1 MRDDVHRVREDSA
14 TRALAAIYETSKVL
28 TAGLEPGPTLATVLN
43 VLSDFVG
50 LNHGAVALRV
60 ASQPGPS
67 GEFTGQGKGRFAIN
81 YVIAASTRSGAA
93 NRPDD
98 RLIPGAIAASVFETG
113 MPVLIRNLEQERP
126 EYASYFI
133 EPGTTRHRVTLM
145 AVPIRGARPEGSGA
159 ASPGFQTLGVLC
171 AVRKWEIGASF
182 PVDRDMQLLN
192 MVATLI
198 AQSLR
203 FHDLLLRDR
212 ERLMRETHK
221 LQKELDEARHKRKNK
236 PKLTDIVG
244 DSPAIQRVIRQIER
258 VANTRAPI
266 LLRGESGTGKEL
278 FARAI
283 HTLSPRASKAFI
295 KVNCAA
301 LSETLLESEL
311 FGHEKGAFTGA
322 AAQRKGRFELA
333 HNGTLFLDEIGEIS
347 LSFQA
352 KLLRVLQEGEF
363 ERVGG
368 SETVKVDVRL
378 ITATNKNLEET
389 VAKGEFRAD
398 LYFRICVVPVVLP
411 ALRDRP
417 EDIPALAEAF
427 VERFNKENGGNFSLT
442 LEATDV
448 LKSCYFPGNVR
459 ELENCVQR
467 ASAMARG
474 PEIGARDLSCQHGE
488 CLSSQVWRIKSE
500 GARPVGGLASAP
512 VPLAGLGAPPVDP
525 VCPVVKNAMAARRDG
540 NGNGNGNGNGAVNG
554 VCDAPNGASC
564 SEINGCGVDAVNG
577 AGSGHI
583 AGDHMPGAQRE
594 QLLDAM
600 ERAGWV
606 QAKAARLLGL
616 TPRQIGYALKKHNIE
631 MKRF

>member
-1 MRDDVHRVREDSA
+1 MRDDIHRVREDSA

-43 VLSDFVG
+43 ILSDFVG
-50 LNHGAVALRV
+50 LNHGVVALRILD
-60 ASQPGPS
+60 QPGPAT
-67 GEFTGQGKGRFAIN
+67 ELAKQDKGRFAMN
-81 YVIAASTRSGAA
+81 YVIAASTRNGAA
-93 NRPDD
+93 ARPDD
-98 RLIPGAIAASVFETG
+98 RLLPSVVANTVFETG
-113 MPVLIRNLEQERP
+113 MPVLIRNLEQEKP
-126 EYASYFI
+126 QFAKYFN
-133 EPGTTRHRVTLM
+133 EPGTRFRVTLM
-145 AVPIRGARPEGSGA
+145 AVPIRGGRAEGSDEKPA
-159 ASPGFQTLGVLC
+159 LQTLGVLC

-203 FHDLLLRDR
+203 FHELLLRDR
-212 ERLMRETHK
+212 ERLMRETYK
-221 LQKELDEARHKRKNK
+221 LQKELDEARHKRKAK

-244 DSPAIQRVIRQIER
+244 ESAAIQRVISQIER
-258 VANTRAPI
+258 VAAARAPV

-278 FARAI
+278 FARAL
-283 HTLSPRASKAFI
+283 HSLSPRASKPFI

-322 AAQRKGRFELA
+322 SAQRKGRFEMA

-368 SETVKVDVRL
+368 SETVKVDARL

-417 EDIPALAEAF
+417 EDIPALAHAF
-427 VERFNKENGGNFSLT
+427 VERFNKENGASFSLT
-442 LEATDV
+442 PEATEV

-467 ASAMARG
+467 ASAMAHG
-474 PEIGARDLSCQHGE
+474 PSIAASDLSCQHGE
-488 CLSSQVWRIKSE
+488 CLSSQVWRIKTE
-500 GARPVGGLASAP
+500 GGKPVGGLASAP
-512 VPLAGLGAPPVDP
+512 VPLAGVGAPPVDP
-525 VCPVVKNAMAARRDG
+525 VCPMVKDTLAARRNGGGDG
-540 NGNGNGNGNGAVNG
+540 GANRS
-554 VCDAPNGASC
+554 DADS
-564 SEINGCGVDAVNG
+564 
-577 AGSGHI
+577 GSG
-583 AGDHMPGAQRE
+583 PSVQRE
-594 QLLDAM
+594 HLLDAM

-616 TPRQIGYALKKHNIE
+616 TPRQIGYAIKKHNIE